1 MEKRL
6 TAQGPKGR
14 KSYTVTLP
22 LDWVKQQGLDK
33 TKTVDLE
40 IVSNKII
47 INSTKEEQEPRLID
61 ADKAENALTKI
72 LQSAYRLGVDELK
85 IKYSKPELRKHIS
98 QVIDTKLIG
107 YEIIEQTKNMLRI
120 KDITKEVTEE
130 FKTVLRRIFLLLVE
144 LTRSPEE
151 VEESDRN
158 LTKLT
163 NYCQRLLIKK
173 GHMEY
178 KKIPFYYM
186 LLDQIEKLSDEYT
199 WLYQTK
205 NMDKKILNQLNSY
218 LEKIYHLYY
227 KFDLENFNE
236 CQHET
241 YIIKN
246 KLKKQQKNIHLHN
259 IARQLN
265 SITGIILILNFE
277 NIK

>member
-1 MEKRL
+1 MEKKL

-22 LDWVKQQGLDK
+22 LDWIKQQGLDK
-33 TKTVDLE
+33 TKTIDLE
-40 IVSNKII
+40 IVSNKVI
-47 INSTKEEQEPRLID
+47 INADKEEQEPRLVD

-72 LQSAYRLGVDELK
+72 LQSAYRLGIDELK

-120 KDITKEVTEE
+120 KDITKEVKEE

-144 LTRSPEE
+144 LTKSPEE
-151 VEESDRN
+151 VEESDKN
-158 LTKLT
+158 LKKLT
-163 NYCQRLLIKK
+163 NYCQRLLIKR
-173 GHMEY
+173 GHIEY

-186 LLDQIEKLSDEYT
+186 LLDQIEKLSDEYK

-265 SITGIILILNFE
+265 SITGIVLILNFE